1 MTSANLPINLETTP
15 LFKDYVSNVKKQL
28 QEGRNFRAQE
38 LQELYKFEPD
48 TREERPILNVP
59 KDRLL
64 ADLIVSH
71 KDLIVKDHEHDS
83 LLENRPE
90 EDLTED
96 ERKSVWNE
104 YEREKDEENYANANS
119 KKSVNSPIYNNNDY
133 LREMFKIESDIKKL
147 DEWAAKLKSGEIN
160 IHNSSF
166 LAAAADAVAAFNG
179 NSKTNDTNNSTAKSL
194 TPVISEATGNSKSI
208 LSSNC
213 EGENGKENEPD
224 EENGEKER
232 ARSDGTN
239 SPVDDDHDIQ
249 ATSDSQLDNQ
259 HSLKDVTDGEEKT
272 KSEEDEKTCQASENE
287 NMIAKSIEIQ
297 EEYVSV
303 LTPNL
308 DIYPDNAVAEENDGS
323 QANMLLDVENKNTSE
338 GDENSMEIEEP
349 DSNIL
354 TTNLDNATAAKDDKT
369 CHVKYNSIV
378 YGCPYS
384 PCDYTTKRRTDVI
397 RHYNRRYTRPPACK
411 FRRQVEPKRKG
422 EWARLSN
429 KPILTIPLGS
439 LFNCLSP
446 FHVID
451 IDPLHAAGLLI
462 LASSPRGVTSNIF
475 TFFCDGDVSLSVT
488 MTSISTIAALVM
500 MPFNIWLY
508 GRSLESDTIVIPYA
522 SMTTSLFFLTLPVL
536 FGMIVF
542 WKWPKVAPFLT
553 KFGSIAGFLI
563 IIVCEAMEVMI
574 FPDIF
579 DDITAKLY
587 VAEVALP
594 VLGLALGFGCAS
606 IFSLPYASRRT
617 VAIECGVQ
625 NVGTALA
632 IVSLSYPFEVIIY
645 LRNSIV
651 CVTMTSISTIA
662 TLVMMPFN
670 IWLYGRSLESD
681 FCSIAGFLIIIVC
694 EAMEV
699 MIFPDIFDDIP
710 AKLYVAEVALP
721 VLVLALGFGCASIF
735 VPNSQ
740 FMFKLNH

>member
-1 MTSANLPINLETTP
+1 MS
-15 LFKDYVSNVKKQL
+15 
-28 QEGRNFRAQE
+28 
-38 LQELYKFEPD
+38 
-48 TREERPILNVP
+48 
-59 KDRLL
+59 
-64 ADLIVSH
+64 
-71 KDLIVKDHEHDS
+71 
-83 LLENRPE
+83 
-90 EDLTED
+90 
-96 ERKSVWNE
+96 
-104 YEREKDEENYANANS
+104 
-119 KKSVNSPIYNNNDY
+119 
-133 LREMFKIESDIKKL
+133 
-147 DEWAAKLKSGEIN
+147 
-160 IHNSSF
+160 
-166 LAAAADAVAAFNG
+166 
-179 NSKTNDTNNSTAKSL
+179 
-194 TPVISEATGNSKSI
+194 
-208 LSSNC
+208 
-213 EGENGKENEPD
+213 GENGKENEPD

-323 QANMLLDVENKNTSE
+323 QANMLLDVENKNTNLNSVEQQEEKNKSE

-369 CHVKYNSIV
+369 CHVKYVCTCKN
-378 YGCPYS
+378 
-384 PCDYTTKRRTDVI
+384 
-397 RHYNRRYTRPPACK
+397 NPAK
-411 FRRQVEPKRKG
+411 KH
-422 EWARLSN
+422 AALSN

-632 IVSLSYPFEVIIY
+632 IVSLSYPFEQ
-645 LRNSIV
+645 LRKVWLFPFLYAFSIH
-651 CVTMTSISTIA
+651 I
-662 TLVMMPFN
+662 
-670 IWLYGRSLESD
+670 
-681 FCSIAGFLIIIVC
+681 FL
-694 EAMEV
+694 
-699 MIFPDIFDDIP
+699 
-710 AKLYVAEVALP
+710 
-721 VLVLALGFGCASIF
+721 
-735 VPNSQ
+735 
-740 FMFKLNH
+740 